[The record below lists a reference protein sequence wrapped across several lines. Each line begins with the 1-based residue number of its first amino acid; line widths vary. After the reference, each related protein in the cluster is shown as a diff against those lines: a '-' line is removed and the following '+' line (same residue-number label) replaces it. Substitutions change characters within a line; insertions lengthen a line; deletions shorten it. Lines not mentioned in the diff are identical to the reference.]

1 MKLKQIEEIATRQV
15 PIWQPALLVTLLLAG
30 YIAVPLITKNTP
42 STSQKKEMNGS
53 TLGAEAVKETIQE
66 QLNNGINTV
75 VKPAAQQFEKEAGK
89 VLGIAQQAV
98 QQTAQDV
105 ASKSAEQAKEF
116 VFENTLGKVLQNI
129 NTLPADQQDLI
140 KKAIC
145 K

>member
-15 PIWQPALLVTLLLAG
+15 PIWQPVLLITLLVLG
-30 YIAVPLITKNTP
+30 YVVIPQILKQKENQPQV
-42 STSQKKEMNGS
+42 KKE
-53 TLGAEAVKETIQE
+53 TLGAA
-66 QLNNGINTV
+66 LGINTIKKQLGDGVENV
-75 VKPAAQQFEKEAGK
+75 VKPLSLQLQKEAGK
-89 VLGIAQQAV
+89 VLGIAQESV
-98 QQTAQDV
+98 QQTVQNV
-105 ASKSAEQAKEF
+105 ASQSADKAKEF

>member
-1 MKLKQIEEIATRQV
+1 MKLKEIEEIATRQV

-30 YIAVPLITKNTP
+30 YIVVPLIAKKNP
-42 STSQKKEMNGS
+42 STPQTGS
-53 TLGAEAVKETIQE
+53 TLGVETIKDQF
-66 QLNNGINTV
+66 NNGVETV
-75 VKPAAQQFEKEAGK
+75 VKPASEQLQKEAGV
-89 VLGIAQQAV
+89 VLGVAQQTVQQAV
-98 QQTAQDV
+98 QDI

-116 VFENTLGKVLQNI
+116 VFDNTLGKVLQNI